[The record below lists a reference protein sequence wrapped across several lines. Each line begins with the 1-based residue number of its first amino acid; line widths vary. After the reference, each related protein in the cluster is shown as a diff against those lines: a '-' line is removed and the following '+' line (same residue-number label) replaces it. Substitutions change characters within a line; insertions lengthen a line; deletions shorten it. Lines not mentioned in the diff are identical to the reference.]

1 VVKKKCLT
9 AGSLLCYKKGIV
21 KECVQ
26 KNALFFYICLGYP
39 IKSGNDRERKGEPLC
54 VNKAVFF
61 MRNYRFGRVFLLA
74 IRRAIRIY
82 KTQCLEN

>member
-1 VVKKKCLT
+1 MC
-9 AGSLLCYKKGIV
+9 S
-21 KECVQ
+21 KER
-26 KNALFFYICLGYP
+26 ALFLYLFDVDYP

-61 MRNYRFGRVFLLA
+61 MRNYQFGRVFLLA

>member
-1 VVKKKCLT
+1 M
-9 AGSLLCYKKGIV
+9 

-54 VNKAVFF
+54 VNKAVF
-61 MRNYRFGRVFLLA
+61 LCEIIDLA
-74 IRRAIRIY
+74 GFSCSQSGAR
-82 KTQCLEN
+82 

>member
-1 VVKKKCLT
+1 M
-9 AGSLLCYKKGIV
+9 LCYKKGIV

-26 KNALFFYICLGYP
+26 KNVLFFYICLGYP

-61 MRNYRFGRVFLLA
+61 YAKLSIWQGFLARNQARDKNL
-74 IRRAIRIY
+74 
-82 KTQCLEN
+82 